1 MKLQTPV
8 TLDPAPVSISYHDKI
23 AVVGSCFADEIGGRL
38 AAAGFD
44 VLCNPFGTLYNP
56 VSIGNAAARLASGV
70 PFSTEEVVQMG
81 AGDGR

>member
-8 TLDPAPVSISYHDKI
+8 TLDPAPVSISYNDRI
-23 AVVGSCFADEIGGRL
+23 AVMGSCFADEIGGRL

-56 VSIGNAAARLASGV
+56 VSIGNAVARLTAGV
-70 PFSTEEVVQMG
+70 PFTT
-81 AGDGR
+81 D